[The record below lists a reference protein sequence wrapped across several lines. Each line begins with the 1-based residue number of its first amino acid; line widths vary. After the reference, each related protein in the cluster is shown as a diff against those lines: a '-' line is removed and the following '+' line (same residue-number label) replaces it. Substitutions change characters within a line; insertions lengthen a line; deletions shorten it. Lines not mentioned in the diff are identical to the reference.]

1 MFFVIL
7 ITKILSF
14 LGRLVGRGS
23 SLPGLV
29 ALKLCPD
36 IARRLKLPDTVVAV
50 TGSNGKTSTTE
61 LIKRAAL
68 ATGKRV
74 VCNSEGSNQ
83 TEGVVTALLNA
94 STLRGRVRADI
105 VVLESDER
113 FCQYTFKNL
122 TPSHIAVLNLFRD
135 QLTRNGHSDF
145 VKGELRKG
153 LPEGSTLILN
163 ADEPVSASLAEGRT
177 SPVIRFGVER
187 RAGCEGADV
196 AHAYDDGATC
206 PVCRGEMKYDYRIYN
221 HLGGFACTECGFK
234 RQPPDHAVTEDRGG
248 VYLLDG
254 RYEVTP
260 QLDNPMF
267 AYNIAA
273 AFTVA
278 VEAFGMS
285 GEEAA
290 AAITGHRLSNAF
302 QARLA
307 DFSVGGHDGV
317 FMLCKHE
324 NSIAYDGAIEAVCR
338 DTSPEKT
345 VIVAVDTLSRKYLA
359 NDMSW
364 LWDIDFERLTRDDV
378 KRIVLCGRFADDLAA
393 RLITAGVDEQRLT
406 VERDITAAVGALKE
420 GARGRVFAMTCF
432 TDSPK
437 LLPLLKGER

>member
-7 ITKILSF
+7 ISKILSF
-14 LGRLVGRGS
+14 LGRLIGRGS
-23 SLPGLV
+23 SLPGLI

-36 IARRLKLPDTVVAV
+36 IAGRLKLPETVVAV

-61 LIKRAAL
+61 LIKKAAL
-68 ATGKRV
+68 AAGKRV

-94 STLRGRVRADI
+94 STLTGRVKADV

-113 FCQYTFKNL
+113 FCQYTFKKL

-145 VKGELRKG
+145 VKGELLKG
-153 LPEGSTLILN
+153 LPESSTLILN
-163 ADEPVSASLAEGRT
+163 ADEPVSASLSEGRS
-177 SPVIRFGVER
+177 SPVIWFGVEKG
-187 RAGCEGADV
+187 AGCEDESV
-196 AHAYDDGATC
+196 RHAYDDGAVC
-206 PVCRGEMKYDYRIYN
+206 PVCRGAMSYDYRIYN
-221 HLGGFACTECGFK
+221 HLGGFRCGECGFE
-234 RQPPDHAVTEDRGG
+234 RQKPAHSITESRDG
-248 VYLLDG
+248 VYILDG
-254 RYEVTP
+254 AYPVEP

-285 GEEAA
+285 GEDAA
-290 AAITGHRLSNAF
+290 RAVTGHRLSNSF
-302 QARLA
+302 QARIA

-324 NSIAYDGAIEAVCR
+324 NSIAYNGAIEAVCR
-338 DTSPEKT
+338 DKSPEKT
-345 VIVAVDTLSRKYLA
+345 VIIAVDVLSRKYLA

-364 LWDIDFERLTRDDV
+364 LWDIDFERLAREDV
-378 KRIVLCGRFADDLAA
+378 KAVYLCGRFADDLAVRFIA
-393 RLITAGVDEQRLT
+393 AGVGVDRLT
-406 VERDITAAVGALKE
+406 VKRDIADAVNALRE

-437 LLPLLKGER
+437 LLPRLRGEQ